1 MYDATTQIELLP
13 PADLKAYGR
22 DLRRHSKGKID
33 QLAASIEAFGFIAP
47 IIVDA
52 DSVIVA
58 GHVRWQAASKLKLNC
73 VPVLR
78 VDHLTPAEVNAYRI
92 ADNKLAEGATWD
104 SNILRVELSE
114 IMIEAPTLSSE
125 TLGFQLPELEVLL
138 DDNTP
143 DKTPAPE
150 TVDLSDRL
158 IVTEPGMTWHLGEH
172 VVMCGD
178 ARNSGCFKSIM
189 GDEEASVV
197 FTDAPY
203 NVKIQGHVC
212 GKGAIKHE
220 EFACA
225 VGEMSDAGFTEFLRI
240 IFQNLADHS
249 KDGSIHFQCM
259 DWRHIPELMAA
270 AGVAYDQMVNLIVW
284 NKTNAGMGSLWRSK
298 HELIFAYKKGKAK
311 HINNVQ
317 LGRFGRNRTNVWD
330 YAGVNAINAEHRK
343 DLALH
348 PTVKPTAMIA
358 DALKDVSHRGD
369 IVLDACGGSGS
380 TLLAAEQTGRR
391 ARLIEIDP
399 RYVDVTVRRWQEMTG
414 KQAVNPATGWTFEAH
429 SAITECKW
437 RLENA
442 DAA

>member
-1 MYDATTQIELLP
+1 MYDETTQIELLP

-22 DLRRHSKGKID
+22 DLRGHSKGKIE

-58 GHVRWQAASKLKLNC
+58 GHVRWQAAQKLKLNC

-92 ADNKLAEGATWD
+92 ADNKLAEGAAWD
-104 SNILRVELSE
+104 SAILKVELSE
-114 IMIEAPTLSSE
+114 IMIEAPSLSAE
-125 TLGFQLPELEVLL
+125 AFGFALPELELIMD
-138 DDNTP
+138 DDNTSN
-143 DKTPAPE
+143 TPKPE
-150 TVDLSDRL
+150 TIDITDQL
-158 IVTEPGMTWHLGEH
+158 IVTEPGMIWQLGEH
-172 VVMCGD
+172 SIICGD
-178 ARNSGCFKSIM
+178 ARNTACFKTIM
-189 GDEEASVV
+189 GGEKAGVV

-203 NVKIQGHVC
+203 NVKIQGNVC

-225 VGEMSDAGFTEFLRI
+225 VGEMSEAEFTDFLRI

-259 DWRHIPELMAA
+259 DWRHIRELMTA
-270 AGVAYDQMVNLIVW
+270 AGVAYDQLLNLIIW
-284 NKTNAGMGSLWRSK
+284 NKTNGGMGSLYRSK

-317 LGRFGRNRTNVWD
+317 LGKYGRNRSNVWD
-330 YAGVNAINAEHRK
+330 YAGVNAINAEHRD

-358 DALKDVSHRGD
+358 DALRDVSRKGD

-399 RYVDVTVRRWQEMTG
+399 RYVDVTIRRWQEMTG
-414 KQAVNPATGWTFEAH
+414 KHAFNPATGWTFDQH
-429 SAITECKW
+429 TAIAECTW
-437 RLENA
+437 RLDNA